1 MLALYLVLAWGWMS
15 VAAHLDTKTFHP
27 FVMYLCFYCKSK
39 TACPY
44 SLLRLRTLC
53 PFFHTMFH
61 LVVDDAYIPCEDS
74 SGTGEDDDLSM
85 ISEIDVICFVE
96 GCAK

>member
-1 MLALYLVLAWGWMS
+1 MS
-15 VAAHLDTKTFHP
+15 VQ
-27 FVMYLCFYCKSK
+27 KSN
-39 TACPY
+39 
-44 SLLRLRTLC
+44 
-53 PFFHTMFH
+53 
-61 LVVDDAYIPCEDS
+61 DAYISCEDS